1 MRKIIK
7 AFEDLFL
14 LVMKRWM
21 SFIFLHTMMTQEG
34 AGNFHSFSFCFI
46 QIIFF
51 IFFLAGWKM
60 KMFPLRRKNKGKG
73 SLFLLHF
80 TDCEKY
86 IIGDR
91 RWRMWWKIRWWRW
104 GGASCQNSHQ
114 NKNLGIFWGRFL
126 NWHWRLIFKKKF

>member
-60 KMFPLRRKNKGKG
+60 KMFPLRRENKGKG
-73 SLFLLHF
+73 SLFLLDF

-104 GGASCQNSHQ
+104 GGGSFMPKLSSEQ
-114 NKNLGIFWGRFL
+114 KFGDFLGEISQLTLKTNF
-126 NWHWRLIFKKKF
+126 